1 MISPR
6 YHREVAQRYRLEA
19 GKCKQCGNISFP
31 PRLVCPKC
39 KSKNFETVQLSR
51 EGKILTFT
59 IIRVG
64 PDKFSKE
71 TPYVVAIIE
80 LSEGRSANDG
90 VRLSAQVADC
100 DVNKVSIGDKVKL
113 VFRKIQ
119 DEGKSGLHCY
129 GYKAVLI

>member
-6 YHREVAQRYRLEA
+6 YHREIPQRYRLEA

-31 PRLVCPKC
+31 PRLICPKC
-39 KSKNFETVQLSR
+39 KSKTFETVQLSR

-80 LSEGRSANDG
+80 LNDG
-90 VRLSAQVADC
+90 VRLTAQVADC
-100 DVNKVSIGDKVKL
+100 DVDKVEIGAKVKL
-113 VFRKIQ
+113 TFRKIQ

-129 GYKAVLI
+129 GYKAVMV

>member
-6 YHREVAQRYRLEA
+6 YHREVPQRYRLEA
-19 GKCKQCGNISFP
+19 GKCKQCGDISFP

-39 KSKNFETVQLSR
+39 KSKSFETAKLSR

-80 LSEGRSANDG
+80 LNDG
-90 VRLSAQVADC
+90 VRLTAQVADC
-100 DVNKVSIGDKVKL
+100 DVDKVEIGNKVKL

-129 GYKAVLI
+129 GYKAVMV

>member
-1 MISPR
+1 MITPR
-6 YHREVAQRYRLEA
+6 YHREIPQRYRLEA
-19 GKCKQCGNISFP
+19 GKCKQCGHISFP

-39 KSKNFETVQLSR
+39 KSKTFETVKLSR

-80 LSEGRSANDG
+80 LNDG
-90 VRLSAQVADC
+90 VRLTSQVTDC
-100 DVNKVSIGDKVKL
+100 DVDKVEIGNKVKL

-129 GYKAVLI
+129 GYKAVLV

>member
-6 YHREVAQRYRLEA
+6 YHREIPQRYRLEA
-19 GKCKQCGNISFP
+19 SKCKQCGHISFP
-31 PRLVCPKC
+31 PRLICPKC
-39 KSKNFETVQLSR
+39 KSKTFETVQLNR

-90 VRLSAQVADC
+90 VRLTAQVADC
-100 DVNKVSIGDKVKL
+100 DIDKVAIGDKVKL